1 MCNQNK
7 IDSVERSDFIC
18 ASFENR
24 VRQPRIDEQNFSA
37 RRYHLEG
44 RLAVPS
50 ELRVH
55 DLHETEKHWFGKGD
69 EHGALRHPATDVS
82 SFVINSTFDIR
93 HFTYVCPLMDHEHA
107 HQHLSAT
114 DPRMAA
120 LIARSRRYEIK
131 PSVAIRPFDALAE
144 SIAYQ
149 QLSGKAAATIFGRV
163 RALFPKRKW
172 LDPEQLLATPDDT
185 LRGAGLSR
193 AKTAALKDLAA
204 KTIDGTVPSGRAL
217 LRMSDDEIIARLTQ
231 VRGIGR
237 WTVEM
242 LLLFDLGRPDVW
254 PVDDYG
260 VRKGFTK
267 TFGRRKL
274 PTPKQLVKIGEKW
287 RPYRSVAAWYF
298 WRALDQPEKLQ
309 S

>member
-1 MCNQNK
+1 
-7 IDSVERSDFIC
+7 
-18 ASFENR
+18 
-24 VRQPRIDEQNFSA
+24 
-37 RRYHLEG
+37 
-44 RLAVPS
+44 
-50 ELRVH
+50 
-55 DLHETEKHWFGKGD
+55 
-69 EHGALRHPATDVS
+69 
-82 SFVINSTFDIR
+82 
-93 HFTYVCPLMDHEHA
+93 
-107 HQHLSAT
+107 
-114 DPRMAA
+114 MAE
-120 LIARSRRYEIK
+120 LIARSRRYNIT
-131 PSVAIRPFDALAE
+131 PALSIRPFDALAE

-163 RALFPKRKW
+163 RALYPKRKW
-172 LDPEQLLATPDDT
+172 LDPEQLLATPDET
-185 LRGAGLSR
+185 LRAAGLSR

-217 LRMSDDEIIARLTQ
+217 IRMSDDEIITRLTA

-274 PTPKQLVKIGEKW
+274 PTPKQLMKFGEKW

-298 WRALDQPEKLQ
+298 WRALDTAEK
-309 S
+309 SKS

>member
-1 MCNQNK
+1 
-7 IDSVERSDFIC
+7 
-18 ASFENR
+18 
-24 VRQPRIDEQNFSA
+24 
-37 RRYHLEG
+37 
-44 RLAVPS
+44 
-50 ELRVH
+50 
-55 DLHETEKHWFGKGD
+55 
-69 EHGALRHPATDVS
+69 
-82 SFVINSTFDIR
+82 
-93 HFTYVCPLMDHEHA
+93 
-107 HQHLSAT
+107 
-114 DPRMAA
+114 MAE
-120 LIARSRRYEIK
+120 LIARSRRYNIT
-131 PSVAIRPFDALAE
+131 PAMSIRPFDALAE

-163 RALFPKRKW
+163 RALYPKKKW
-172 LDPEQLLATPDDT
+172 LDPELLLATPDET
-185 LRGAGLSR
+185 LRAAGLSR

-217 LRMSDDEIIARLTQ
+217 IRMTDDEIIMRLTT

-260 VRKGFTK
+260 VRKGFAK

-274 PTPKQLVKIGEKW
+274 PTPKQLMKFGEKW

-298 WRALDQPEKLQ
+298 WRALDTAEKLQ
-309 S
+309 D